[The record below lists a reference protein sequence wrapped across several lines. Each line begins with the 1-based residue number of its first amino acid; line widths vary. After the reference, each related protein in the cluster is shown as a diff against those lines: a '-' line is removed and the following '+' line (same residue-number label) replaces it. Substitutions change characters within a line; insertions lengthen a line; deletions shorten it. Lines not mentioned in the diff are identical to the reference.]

1 MYSKEE
7 STYGSNEAYN
17 GQKDLL
23 TDDLTRFN
31 QVEYAGFW
39 LRFAA
44 YIIDAIIAWI
54 ILTILFMVFGLG
66 NLFLSEPDEI
76 GASVIGAVGLIY
88 LAIFLYFPLMESSKW
103 QATLG
108 KRAVGIIVT
117 DLAGNRISF
126 LKALGRTLGKILSA
140 IIIYIGFIMAGFT
153 DKKQAL
159 HDLLVSTLVVKGNRI

>member
-7 STYGSNEAYN
+7 GNYGNYGDYN

-23 TDDLTRFN
+23 TDDVATFN

-44 YIIDAIIAWI
+44 YVIDAIIAWI
-54 ILTILFMVFGLG
+54 ILTILFLIFGFG
-66 NLFLSEPDEI
+66 NLFFRDPEAINPRMW
-76 GASVIGAVGLIY
+76 GALGFVY
-88 LAIFLYFPLMESSKW
+88 LAVFLYFPVMESSKW

-117 DLAGNRISF
+117 DINGNRISF

-140 IIIYIGFIMAGFT
+140 LVVYIGFIMAGFT

-159 HDLLVSTLVVKGNRI
+159 HDFLANTLVVKGNRV